1 MNAHT
6 LKSIGL
12 GFIALVLISAT
23 IVCVAQDKESNA
35 DSQITSTI
43 KKASGVETV
52 EFDTLV
58 GKVEVN
64 FPDDMSDTDTISG
77 TVLVEPKGET
87 KQEIAQNEDTLRGYV
102 IEIEKTQEIPDPPPP
117 AKTPPKYPPTCPPQN
132 QTRKYPP
139 TCPPGSMTKNSGEF
153 PGSTGQPPCV
163 YVVPGCRGSFTAG
176 IPKGCGG
183 VKVVVKNGNGAPVCS
198 LPVPTK
204 PIPPKAP
211 PGCKFP
217 PSCTSG
223 GPLCIPGKTDGRSCT
238 STVKVNGQ
246 TCEPICESP
255 RQIVA
260 QTPPGLNGP
269 CTVTVTECGQTTR
282 GTVKML
288 PTCSFPTPKQPQT
301 GKSPT
306 FVFRRTGPFVEITED
321 SFEAIKSGYK
331 ATVTENQINFLG
343 PYSYYANGNLMHD
356 FAKASITFTPPP
368 ERITAGDEFSM
379 SASVSGDKNY
389 LEVPYAG
396 PRGNWNGDG
405 HWVQPNISTIPQ
417 LNLDP
422 GRNESTSITCPFK
435 VSDRPIQLRKMFEQQ
450 YKGNVPDQAKA
461 QLVEMENRQ
470 PNVRLYGLSGIR
482 VLVEWIYVREK

>member
-12 GFIALVLISAT
+12 GFIALVLINST
-23 IVCVAQDKESNA
+23 IVCVAQDKENNA
-35 DSQITSTI
+35 DSATTATI

-58 GKVEVN
+58 GTVKVN

-77 TVLVEPKGET
+77 TVLVEPKGQT
-87 KQEIAQNEDTLRGYV
+87 KEEIAQNEDTLRGYV
-102 IEIEKTQEIPDPPPP
+102 IEIEKTVEIPEPPPP

-139 TCPPGSMTKNSGEF
+139 TCPPQTQTRKYPPTCPPRNQPPKYPPTCPPGTMTKNSGTF
-153 PGSTGQPPCV
+153 PGSTGQPPSV
-163 YVVPGCRGSFTAG
+163 YVVPGCRGEFTAG

-211 PGCKFP
+211 PGYKFP

-260 QTPPGLNGP
+260 QTPAGLNGP
-269 CTVTVTECGQTTR
+269 
-282 GTVKML
+282 
-288 PTCSFPTPKQPQT
+288 
-301 GKSPT
+301 
-306 FVFRRTGPFVEITED
+306 
-321 SFEAIKSGYK
+321 
-331 ATVTENQINFLG
+331 
-343 PYSYYANGNLMHD
+343 
-356 FAKASITFTPPP
+356 
-368 ERITAGDEFSM
+368 
-379 SASVSGDKNY
+379 
-389 LEVPYAG
+389 
-396 PRGNWNGDG
+396 
-405 HWVQPNISTIPQ
+405 
-417 LNLDP
+417 
-422 GRNESTSITCPFK
+422 
-435 VSDRPIQLRKMFEQQ
+435 
-450 YKGNVPDQAKA
+450 
-461 QLVEMENRQ
+461 
-470 PNVRLYGLSGIR
+470 
-482 VLVEWIYVREK
+482 